1 MYTSFLLPL
10 IPQEGNTPMI
20 YTAVLNKKGVEDTAV
35 ANPDY
40 FVARLRKVL
49 GGGASVGGG
58 GDTDAAL

>member
-1 MYTSFLLPL
+1 
-10 IPQEGNTPMI
+10 MI